1 MKKDEKMI
9 PHCYSMLM
17 VDRIVEKE
25 HFRWV
30 KGYKNITM
38 NEWFIDHEIDLPS
51 MPSVLIIEA
60 ICQLGG
66 FVWEEKEEQIGVLAA
81 INGVTVY
88 GQAVPGDR
96 LDLFFEVTKI
106 RKELFKGR
114 GTASVDGQLILEV
127 QDITIFYVNHSN

>member
-1 MKKDEKMI
+1 
-9 PHCYSMLM
+9 
-17 VDRIVEKE
+17 
-25 HFRWV
+25 
-30 KGYKNITM
+30 M